1 MIRNILKLL
10 REFDYMVGNETIDIA
25 KGRYEL
31 TTDFNEVYRQERR
44 KLISKKKRD
53 GRN

>member
-10 REFDYMVGNETIDIA
+10 SEFDYIVGNETIDIA

-31 TTDFNEVYRQERR
+31 TTSFKEMYKQKKRE
-44 KLISKKKRD
+44 LINKKKK
-53 GRN
+53 

>member
-10 REFDYMVGNETIDIA
+10 SQFDYIVGNETIDIA

-31 TTDFNEVYRQERR
+31 TTSFKEMYEQKKRE
-44 KLISKKKRD
+44 LISKKKK
-53 GRN
+53 

>member
-10 REFDYMVGNETIDIA
+10 SEFGYIVGNETIDIA

-31 TTDFNEVYRQERR
+31 TTSFKEMYEQKKRE
-44 KLISKKKRD
+44 LISKKKK
-53 GRN
+53 